1 MKRAASITQLSGMA
15 IVAAGVWM
23 YSQTA
28 GLILSGVMLT
38 LVGMALER
46 SE

>member
-1 MKRAASITQLSGMA
+1 MSRIASLIQLAGLT
-15 IVAAGVWM
+15 VVTVGVWM

>member
-1 MKRAASITQLSGMA
+1 MKRAASIIQLSGMA
-15 IVAAGVWM
+15 TVTTGAWM

-28 GLILSGVMLT
+28 GIILSGVMLT

>member
-1 MKRAASITQLSGMA
+1 MKRAASVMQLAGLS
-15 IVAAGVWM
+15 IVAFGVWM
-23 YSQTA
+23 YSPTA

-38 LVGMALER
+38 LVGMAMER